1 MNKLSAK
8 IIVILILTLLTTSIL
23 PRMYVFF
30 IGANNVTN
38 MIRSNEFFIAMII
51 TASGSLLL
59 FGFGINMLIIKRLK
73 KIAQATQKIA
83 QGDFE
88 VSIPVHSKDEIS
100 SLTSN
105 FNSMA
110 ETLKANDYLHKDF
123 VRNFSHEIKTPISSI
138 KGYAELIEASESNPE
153 NKEYLRI
160 IIDESSRLSRL
171 SQSMLQLSQIDSA
184 KIIKRD
190 EPYKVAE
197 QIRNIIQLHQ
207 QDWERK
213 NLEFNLQLDEV
224 MCTLN
229 KDWLHLLW
237 QNLITN
243 AIRFSSQ
250 DGVIDI
256 SLTEQEGSLVFRIT
270 DHGLGI
276 AEQDKDKIF
285 KLFFVAD
292 RSRSSQSSGLGLSIC
307 KTIVDKLNGSISFES
322 KETSY
327 TTFIVSLPN
336 LYKNSN

>member
-8 IIVILILTLLTTSIL
+8 IIVIFLVSLFLSSLL
-23 PRMYVFF
+23 PRMLIF
-30 IGANNVTN
+30 INNEGVQST
-38 MIRSNEFFIAMII
+38 IRANEFLVGTLIS
-51 TASGSLLL
+51 SGVALLL
-59 FGFGINMLIIKRLK
+59 FGSGINILIIKRIMKVSQATK
-73 KIAQATQKIA
+73 KIAK
-83 QGDFE
+83 GDYE
-88 VSIPVHSKDEIS
+88 VYLPSLGKDEIS
-100 SLTSN
+100 SLISN

-110 ETLKANDYLHKDF
+110 QTLKANEYLHKDF
-123 VRNFSHEIKTPISSI
+123 IRNFSHEIKTPISSI

-207 QDWERK
+207 QDWEHK
-213 NLEFNLQLDEV
+213 NLEFNLQLDEIY
-224 MCTLN
+224 CSLN
-229 KDWLHLLW
+229 KDWLHQLW

-243 AIRFSSQ
+243 AIRFSKQ

-256 SLTEQEGSLVFRIT
+256 TLNEIENELIFKIT

-276 AEQDKDKIF
+276 ADQDKESIF

-307 KTIVDKLNGSISFES
+307 KTIVDKLEGNISFES
-322 KETSY
+322 EESFF
-327 TTFIVSLPN
+327 TTFTVSFPIN
-336 LYKNSN
+336 KSETI

>member
-8 IIVILILTLLTTSIL
+8 IILILFLTLVTTSL
-23 PRMYVFF
+23 FPRMFIFF
-30 IGANNVTN
+30 VGANDVSS
-38 MIRSNEFFIAMII
+38 MIGSNEFFIGMII
-51 TASGSLLL
+51 TTACSLLL
-59 FGFGINMLIIKRLK
+59 FGFGINVLIIKRLR
-73 KIAQATQKIA
+73 KIAQATKKIA

-88 VSIPVHSKDEIS
+88 VSIPVRGKDEIS
-100 SLTSN
+100 ALTQN
-105 FNSMA
+105 FNIMT

-123 VRNFSHEIKTPISSI
+123 IRNFSHEIKTPISSI
-138 KGYAELIEASESNPE
+138 KGYAELIEASESSPE

-171 SQSMLQLSQIDSA
+171 SQSMLQLSQIDSTM
-184 KIIKRD
+184 IIKRD

-213 NLEFNLQLDEV
+213 NIEFNLQLDEV
-224 MCTLN
+224 SSTLN

-243 AIRFSSQ
+243 AIRFSKQ

-256 SLTEQEGSLVFRIT
+256 TLNEIENELIFKIT

-276 AEQDKDKIF
+276 ADQDKESIF

-307 KTIVDKLNGSISFES
+307 KTIVEKLNGTISFES
-322 KETSY
+322 TENSHTSF
-327 TTFIVSLPN
+327 TVNLPQE
-336 LYKNSN
+336 

>member
-8 IIVILILTLLTTSIL
+8 IIVIFLVSLFLSSLL
-23 PRMYVFF
+23 PRMLIF
-30 IGANNVTN
+30 INNEGVQST
-38 MIRSNEFFIAMII
+38 IRANEFLVGTLIS
-51 TASGSLLL
+51 SGVALLL
-59 FGFGINMLIIKRLK
+59 FGSGINILIIKRIMKVSQATK
-73 KIAQATQKIA
+73 KIAK
-83 QGDFE
+83 GDYE
-88 VSIPVHSKDEIS
+88 VYLPSLGKDEIS
-100 SLTSN
+100 SLISN

-110 ETLKANDYLHKDF
+110 QTLKANEYLHKDF
-123 VRNFSHEIKTPISSI
+123 IRNFSHEIKTPISSI

-213 NLEFNLQLDEV
+213 NIEFNLQLDEV
-224 MCTLN
+224 STSLK

-243 AIRFSSQ
+243 AIRFSKQ

-256 SLTEQEGSLVFRIT
+256 TLNEIENELIFKIT

-276 AEQDKDKIF
+276 ADQDKESIF

-307 KTIVDKLNGSISFES
+307 KTIVDKLEGNISFES
-322 KETSY
+322 EESFF
-327 TTFIVSLPN
+327 TTFTVSIPIN
-336 LYKNSN
+336 KSEII